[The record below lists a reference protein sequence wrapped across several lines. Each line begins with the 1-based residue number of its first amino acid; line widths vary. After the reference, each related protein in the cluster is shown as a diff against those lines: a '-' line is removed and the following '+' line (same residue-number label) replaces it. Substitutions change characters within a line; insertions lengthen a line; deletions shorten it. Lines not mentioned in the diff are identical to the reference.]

1 MLRGTSA
8 GSHLVWRC
16 PDHQRAPLSRM
27 LGAARWSSLQ
37 QLPTLALAA
46 CAMASSSAAAAT
58 ASAAVPPE
66 LSVLSLNLLSPGY
79 FRKAD
84 RSDKKKRVEASHH
97 AVWRSR
103 LAQEFVLLRDL
114 GNDVAMLQEL
124 WYKPDAQ
131 ALMTEV
137 LGDGYALV
145 AAQRTGKKEDGVALL
160 VRTAAWRLGAQ
171 RVVQFN
177 DAGDRCLAL
186 ALITPAGW
194 GGGSSGGGGGA
205 EPSPAP
211 PAVIVATTHLTYPTD
226 VAYDRPIR
234 QRQADEVV
242 RHIGHFAAE
251 HGVAA
256 VAPVVLGGDM
266 NGPATDPAVRAF
278 TDAGFVSAFSAV
290 HGREAAITHL
300 DHAGH
305 AAGVD
310 FIFWRPAGWAAGG
323 GGGAAPAEL
332 LPSST
337 STWTSSGGD
346 SAVSSSSVA
355 ASSAAASDDG
365 RPARLRPALRL
376 TPAAA
381 TLLPAGVPDTA
392 GMCRPIVQHASDLAA
407 AAAAAAHAGLASP
420 TAPGLSEFVGDHRER
435 SPIVVGA
442 ALPGAGSGD
451 GSNSSSTPSFAA
463 DDRPTPSPPPVS
475 AGGAFTQLRPAAAL
489 SWHDYCQLTDH
500 RAVAV
505 RFGVGVEG

>member
-1 MLRGTSA
+1 M
-8 GSHLVWRC
+8 
-16 PDHQRAPLSRM
+16 
-27 LGAARWSSLQ
+27 
-37 QLPTLALAA
+37 
-46 CAMASSSAAAAT
+46 SSSAAAV
-58 ASAAVPPE
+58 AAAALPHE

-79 FRKAD
+79 FRKSD

-97 AVWRSR
+97 AVWRAR
-103 LAQEFVLLRDL
+103 LAQEFVVLRDL
-114 GNDVAMLQEL
+114 GADVYMLQEL
-124 WYKPDAQ
+124 WLKPDVS

-160 VRTAAWRLGAQ
+160 VRTAAWRVDAQ

-194 GGGSSGGGGGA
+194 GGGGDGGGGSGGRDAA
-205 EPSPAP
+205 ELSAPSDAAAP

-226 VAYDRPIR
+226 VAYDQPIR

-251 HGVAA
+251 HGVGA

-278 TDAGFVSAFSAV
+278 TDAGFVSAFGAV

-310 FIFWRPAGWAAGG
+310 FVFYRSPPRRCGG
-323 GGGAAPAEL
+323 GGGGGGGSGGDGTAAL

-337 STWTSSGGD
+337 STWTSSSCSGG
-346 SAVSSSSVA
+346 AATPCASSSSAVA
-355 ASSAAASDDG
+355 SAALDDG

-407 AAAAAAHAGLASP
+407 AAAAAAYGGLASP

-435 SPIVVGA
+435 SPIVGLATA
-442 ALPGAGSGD
+442 APGAGSE
-451 GSNSSSTPSFAA
+451 GSTPSGSSSTLPA
-463 DDRPTPSPPPVS
+463 DDRPTPSPPPLS
-475 AGGAFTQLRPAAAL
+475 AGGAFAQPRPLSAL
-489 SWHDYCQLTDH
+489 SWHDFCQLTDH

-505 RFGVGVEG
+505 RFGVGVGE